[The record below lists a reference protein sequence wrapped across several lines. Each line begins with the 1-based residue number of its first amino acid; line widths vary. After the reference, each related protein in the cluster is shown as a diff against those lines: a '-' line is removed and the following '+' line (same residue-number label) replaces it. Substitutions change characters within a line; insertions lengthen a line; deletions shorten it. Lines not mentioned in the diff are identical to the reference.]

1 MTGLF
6 AYTNNHHII
15 MNDITQIKAA
25 LLSAAPGTTIEIL
38 NYRDSEGVA
47 KDIRVE
53 LLSPEAYAAMQAE
66 DLKRLREAK
75 VDDDLAASDRGDLQL
90 VDLIAARAQ
99 LIESREKSTQARE
112 EGSGGSRGAEYHMI
126 SPNVATL
133 PTSDTALYLM
143 RLKSLQEPG
152 MPKPAKGSVPRAKQ
166 ELTRWLNLP
175 TRYYIHT
182 LKLEPGKF
190 ETLRITREVVLPPAL

>member
-1 MTGLF
+1 MGS
-6 AYTNNHHII
+6 ARCGARN
-15 MNDITQIKAA
+15 TQFRQKQA
-25 LLSAAPGTTIEIL
+25 
-38 NYRDSEGVA
+38 EGVV
-47 KDIRVE
+47 KDLRAE
-53 LLSPEAYAAMQAE
+53 LLAPEGYAGKLAE
-66 DLKRLREAK
+66 DLVML
-75 VDDDLAASDRGDLQL
+75 LATDVSKLSDRGDLQL
-90 VDLIAARAQ
+90 VDMLAARASMIQ
-99 LIESREKSTQARE
+99 SREKSMRTRE
-112 EGSGGSRGAEYHMI
+112 EGGSSYKGAEYHMI
-126 SPNVATL
+126 SPNVALL
-133 PTSDTALYLM
+133 PTSDAALYLM

>member
-1 MTGLF
+1 
-6 AYTNNHHII
+6 

-25 LLSAAPGTTIEIL
+25 LQSAAPGTTIEIL

-47 KDIRVE
+47 KDIQVE
-53 LLSPEAYAAMQAE
+53 LLSLEAYAAMQAE

-99 LIESREKSTQARE
+99 LIESREKSTQTRE
-112 EGSGGSRGAEYHMI
+112 EGGGSYKGAEYHMI
-126 SPNVATL
+126 SPNVALL

>member
-1 MTGLF
+1 
-6 AYTNNHHII
+6 

-25 LLSAAPGTTIEIL
+25 LQSAAPGTTIEIL

-47 KDIRVE
+47 KDIQVE

-66 DLKRLREAK
+66 DLKRLREVK
-75 VDDDLAASDRGDLQL
+75 VDVQDLPASDRGDLQL

-99 LIESREKSTQARE
+99 LIESREKSTQTRE
-112 EGSGGSRGAEYHMI
+112 EGGGGSRGAEYHMLT
-126 SPNVATL
+126 PNLATL

>member
-1 MTGLF
+1 
-6 AYTNNHHII
+6 

-47 KDIRVE
+47 KDIQVE
-53 LLSPEAYAAMQAE
+53 LLSLEAYAAMQAE
-66 DLKRLREAK
+66 DLKRLREGK
-75 VDDDLAASDRGDLQL
+75 VSVQDWPASDRGDLQT

-99 LIESREKSTQARE
+99 LIESREKSTQTRE
-112 EGSGGSRGAEYHMI
+112 EGSGGSRGAEYHMLT
-126 SPNVATL
+126 PNLATL

-182 LKLEPGKF
+182 LKLESGKF